1 MPYSRILV
9 TVLLAA
15 FAFPAIC
22 QKPQFEDIKQIPD
35 FVIYDSFFYR
45 VAWLDNHANSLSAQ
59 GKNDTST
66 RSAIR
71 MQANLTSTEEAAL
84 KAIAADLRVKDD
96 GIVSATRALV
106 AAGAQSGNPQQ
117 LQDLRNQRQ
126 QTITDHIAQLRAAL
140 GTTRFWELDAFIRR
154 TSTVRRFA
162 VMPPSR

>member
-1 MPYSRILV
+1 
-9 TVLLAA
+9 LAA

-22 QKPQFEDIKQIPD
+22 QKPQTEEVKQIPD

-71 MQANLTSTEEAAL
+71 TQAELTSAEEAAL

-96 GIVSATRALV
+96 GIANATRALM
-106 AAGAQSGNPQQ
+106 AAGARIGNSRQ
-117 LQDLRNQRQ
+117 LQDLRDQRQ
-126 QTITDHIAQLRAAL
+126 QLIADHIGQLRTAL
-140 GTTRFWELDAFIRR
+140 GTTRFSELDAFIRR
-154 TSTVRRFA
+154 TSTVKRFA
-162 VMPPSR
+162 VAPPSK

>member
-1 MPYSRILV
+1 MPSSQILV

-22 QKPQFEDIKQIPD
+22 QKPQFEEVKQIPD

-66 RSAIR
+66 RSAVR
-71 MQANLTSTEEAAL
+71 TQANLTIAEEAAL

-96 GIVSATRALV
+96 GIVSATRALM
-106 AAGAQSGNPQQ
+106 AAGARIENSQQ

-126 QTITDHIAQLRAAL
+126 QTITDHIAQLRTAL
-140 GTTRFWELDAFIRR
+140 GSTRFLELDAFVRR